1 MPVMSFS
8 PTGIGEIDVGR
19 VLGWQMVPWLPVGVV
34 SLKGLI
40 RREGGAM
47 LGVEGMAMLGVG
59 AEVEPLIVASGAWN
73 REERLISGVTDR
85 CTGKPE
91 EEQMTC
97 DDTGSLCLSLVAG
110 GAAEARRCRDRRWS
124 RGGRGG
130 AREGPSLLYGREL
143 VAEESRG
150 LLVMQ
155 WEDLATLARSLE
167 GWAGEGR
174 WPRACRESLGR
185 PRTLLTNSLA
195 IGFLR

>member
-8 PTGIGEIDVGR
+8 PTWIGEIDVGMM
-19 VLGWQMVPWLPVGVV
+19 LGWQMVPRLPVGVV

-47 LGVEGMAMLGVG
+47 LGVG
-59 AEVEPLIVASGAWN
+59 AKVEPLIVASGAWN

-97 DDTGSLCLSLVAG
+97 CDDTGSLCLSLVAG

-124 RGGRGG
+124 RGGRRG
-130 AREGPSLLYGREL
+130 A
-143 VAEESRG
+143 
-150 LLVMQ
+150 
-155 WEDLATLARSLE
+155 
-167 GWAGEGR
+167 
-174 WPRACRESLGR
+174 
-185 PRTLLTNSLA
+185 
-195 IGFLR
+195 

>member
-8 PTGIGEIDVGR
+8 PAGIGEIDVGR

-91 EEQMTC
+91 EAQMTCC

-110 GAAEARRCRDRRWS
+110 GATEARRCRDRRWS

-155 WEDLATLARSLE
+155 WEDCLATLARSLE
-167 GWAGEGR
+167 GWAGEWR
-174 WPRACRESLGR
+174 WLRA
-185 PRTLLTNSLA
+185 
-195 IGFLR
+195 

>member
-8 PTGIGEIDVGR
+8 PAGIGEIDVGR

-47 LGVEGMAMLGVG
+47 LGVEGTAMLGVG

-97 DDTGSLCLSLVAG
+97 DDAGSLGLSLVVG

-130 AREGPSLLYGREL
+130 AREGPSLLDG
-143 VAEESRG
+143 
-150 LLVMQ
+150 
-155 WEDLATLARSLE
+155 
-167 GWAGEGR
+167 
-174 WPRACRESLGR
+174 
-185 PRTLLTNSLA
+185 
-195 IGFLR
+195 